1 MSNLSSLLY
10 SSLLYS
16 SNSLTSA
23 LNGLQSQHDYFAVKA
38 CSAGVRYLQN
48 NKYQQAVTAFKA
60 AIGYDRTYTD
70 AYQYLAV
77 AYNKLGKTGEA
88 IKTLQQAVQVQ
99 PTSTEA
105 LKNLGKAY
113 IENKDYANAEKQFL
127 KISKLSPASADARE
141 YLGSIYLATNRLTD
155 AAAQFSTMIKL
166 APGDE
171 AGYYGLGQVYN
182 KQQKYDEAV
191 KQFQK
196 AVKIKPKFE
205 YAYADMA
212 YAYIG
217 LGKTDKALEQVKALN
232 NLHTDL
238 GRSLANEIQSTAIKP
253 QMTKG
258 NNSGSADKPA
268 FQSKFGPNTPLYF
281 LDYRLATPGAAQTF
295 TMVFQFSRP
304 MDPSSVQNTTNWTIG
319 KAAGGTAG
327 VYNNGTRQEPE
338 RQITIPPLPK
348 SVTYDPKT
356 CRATVSFSISQNA
369 AGNGLIDPS
378 HWVFKFGGVDVD
390 GKAMDTHADEYDG
403 FAGKTF

>member
-1 MSNLSSLLY
+1 MSSLNNLISASLFSSSGLST
-10 SSLLYS
+10 SSLE
-16 SNSLTSA
+16 
-23 LNGLQSQHDYFAVKA
+23 GLQSQHNDYAVTA
-38 CSAGVRYLQN
+38 YSAGIRYLQK

-60 AIGYDRTYTD
+60 AISYDRTYTD
-70 AYQYLAV
+70 AYKYLAA
-77 AYNKLGKTGEA
+77 AYNKLGKA
-88 IKTLQQAVQVQ
+88 DDAMKTLQKAVQAQ
-99 PTSTEA
+99 PASTEA
-105 LKNLGKAY
+105 LKNLGMAY
-113 IENKDYANAEKQFL
+113 IQNKDYADAEKQFL
-127 KISKLSPASADARE
+127 KISKLSPSSADARE
-141 YLGSIYLATNRLTD
+141 YLGSIYLATDRLTD
-155 AAAQFSTMIKL
+155 AATQFSAMINL
-166 APGDE
+166 VPGDE

-182 KQQKYDEAV
+182 KQKKYDEAV

-232 NLHTDL
+232 DLHTDL
-238 GRSLANEIQSTAIKP
+238 GRSLANEIQSAAIKP
-253 QMTKG
+253 RMTKG
-258 NNSGSADKPA
+258 DTGGSADKPA

-304 MDPSSVQNTTNWTIG
+304 MDASSVQNTANWTIG

-327 VYNNGTRQEPE
+327 VYNNGMRKDAD
-338 RQITIPPLPK
+338 RQIAIPPLPK

-356 CRATVSFSISQNA
+356 CRAMVSFTISQNA
-369 AGNGLIDPS
+369 SGNGLIDPS
-378 HWVFKFGGVDVD
+378 HWVFKFGGVDID
-390 GKAMDTHADEYDG
+390 GKAMDANADEYDG